1 MIDIT
6 SPRASSRP
14 RTPEEL
20 LRLTDRTLG
29 QTIEVVTG
37 IEPALDVQR
46 QWHLSPP
53 HAPWVAPPL
62 SGNGWVLG
70 RGTAYRV
77 DGRDLSR
84 NVAYVDLTRID
95 GSTANDLEDGRINL
109 GEMFRDPKIVK
120 HDFRFGTDE
129 DPEAADFDLVLR
141 SCFPDVPDPHPYIW
155 RRYLASNDRGIAFLV
170 IESLPL
176 APWEVFLPQRAEA
189 TRRPRLS
196 AGDDGANAIDL
207 GAERYN
213 ATVDIL
219 ERNLREGR
227 GSTPYLRTD
236 ERDWSYEE
244 VATAADAAGS
254 GFLDMGLHPGDR
266 VIVALRDRPEFV
278 ISFWGAMKA
287 GLVPVPIAQGLPA
300 SDVHFILTDSEARLV
315 LFDDSSSGGVVPAL
329 GDGDIVG
336 IAVDPSDHGVAWNDV
351 CGGRSDLSP
360 APTTADDITL
370 WLYTSGATGQ
380 PKGVMHR
387 HRSIRAAASNGLAA
401 QVVGLG
407 PDDVVLSV
415 SKMFFAYGLGN
426 SVYQPA
432 AVGASVLI
440 NEGPSIPP
448 RIQTLMDERRPTV
461 LYGVPAFF
469 AAYAH
474 LPEADLPSS
483 VRIVLSA
490 GESLRPELFAS
501 FEQRFGLQILDG
513 LGATEALHHVTCNRP
528 EDAEPGSAGRAME
541 GYEVSA
547 MDPQGEPVAEGET
560 GELWLRGPTTFAG
573 YWRRPDLTQHTQ
585 REGWIRTGDTVR
597 IVDGRVHHEGRTDD
611 LIKLAGMWVAPME
624 IEDVLR
630 THPDVL
636 DAAVVAIDGP
646 DDVPTL
652 KAFLISSRDDG
663 SLGRELA
670 SHCKFRLA
678 TYKVPRAFEV
688 VEDLPRTP
696 TGKLRRFVLRG
707 N

>member
-1 MIDIT
+1 MIGT
-6 SPRASSRP
+6 TTPGASIRP

-29 QTIEVVTG
+29 ETIQVVTG
-37 IEPALDVQR
+37 SAPALDVLR

-62 SGNGWVLG
+62 SGKGWVLG

-77 DGRDLSR
+77 AGQDVSR
-84 NVAYVDLTRID
+84 NVAYVDLTRIE
-95 GSTANDLEDGRINL
+95 GSTAEDLEGGRINL
-109 GEMFRDPKIVK
+109 GELFRDPKIVK

-129 DPEAADFDLVLR
+129 DPEASDFDLVLR
-141 SCFPDVPDPHPYIW
+141 SCFPDAPGLHPYVW
-155 RRYLASNDRGIAFLV
+155 RRFLASNDRGIAFLV

-176 APWEVFLPQRAEA
+176 APWEAFLPQRAEA

-196 AGDDGANAIDL
+196 AGDRPDQGDL
-207 GAERYN
+207 GVERYN
-213 ATVDIL
+213 ATVDLL

-227 GSTPYLRTD
+227 GSSPYLLTE
-236 ERDWSYEE
+236 ERDWAYEE
-244 VATAADAAGS
+244 VATAADAAGA
-254 GFLDMGLHPGDR
+254 GFLEVGLHPGDR
-266 VIVALRDRPEFV
+266 VVVALRDRPEFV
-278 ISFWGAMKA
+278 IAFWGAIKA

-300 SDVHFILTDSEARLV
+300 TDIHFILTDSEARLV
-315 LFDDSSSGGVVPAL
+315 LYDDSSAGGVIPVL

-336 IAVDPSDHGVAWNDV
+336 VAVDASDDGTSWDEV
-351 CGGRSDLSP
+351 CRRGSTLAP
-360 APTTADDITL
+360 APTTADDIAL

-387 HRSIRAAASNGLAA
+387 HRGIRAAATNGLAA
-401 QVVGLG
+401 QVVGLTR
-407 PDDVVLSV
+407 DDVVLSV

-432 AVGASVLI
+432 AAGASVLI

-469 AAYAH
+469 SAYTN
-474 LPEADLPSS
+474 LPEAALPPS

-501 FEQRFGLQILDG
+501 FEERFGLPILDG

-528 EDAEPGSAGRAME
+528 DDIERGSAGRAMD
-541 GYEVSA
+541 GYEVA
-547 MDPQGEPVAEGET
+547 ARDPEDGGAVPEGER
-560 GELWLRGPTTFAG
+560 GELWLRGPTTLAG
-573 YWRRPDLTQHTQ
+573 YWRRPDLTERTQ
-585 REGWIRTGDTVR
+585 REGWIRTGDMVR
-597 IVDGRVHHEGRTDD
+597 IVDGRVYHDGRMDD
-611 LIKLAGMWVAPME
+611 LIKLAGMWVAPVE

-636 DAAVVAIDGP
+636 DAAVVAVDGP
-646 DDVPTL
+646 DGVATL
-652 KAFLISSRDDG
+652 KAFLTSTRDDG
-663 SLGRELA
+663 SLGRELT
-670 SHCKFRLA
+670 SHCKVRLA

-688 VEDLPRTP
+688 VDELPRTP

-707 N
+707 